1 MPQAN
6 QFPDDI
12 LPPEGTYESREALFA
27 AVNAWAKPRGYA
39 FLSGK
44 STKTPSGR
52 VKVTVAC
59 DRNKQPPNTSV
70 KRKRRTSSRATGC
83 KFSLLAKESL
93 NKKTWVLAHRPG
105 QEYAQHN
112 HPPSE
117 HPSGHPIH
125 RKLQKRKI

>member
-1 MPQAN
+1 MDDSAIPQAN

-27 AVNAWAKPRGYA
+27 AVNAWAKPRGYV

-52 VKVTVAC
+52 VKVTVTC
-59 DRNKQPPNTSV
+59 DRNKQPLNTSV
-70 KRKRRTSSRATGC
+70 KRKRRILSRVTGY

-93 NKKTWVLAHRPG
+93 NKKTWVLAYRLG
-105 QEYAQHN
+105 
-112 HPPSE
+112 
-117 HPSGHPIH
+117 
-125 RKLQKRKI
+125 